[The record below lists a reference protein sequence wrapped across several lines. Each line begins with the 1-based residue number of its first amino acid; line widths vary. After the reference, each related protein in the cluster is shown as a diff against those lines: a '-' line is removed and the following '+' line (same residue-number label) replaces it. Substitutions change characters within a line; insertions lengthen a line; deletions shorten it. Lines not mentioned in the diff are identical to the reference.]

1 MNIVNFTPIE
11 SLFGGLIIGL
21 AVAILYLMRGN
32 YTGIS
37 GIYFNVISVNKSGF
51 LWRFLF
57 ITGLIIGPVVL
68 SFFSYTDLGFEMPN
82 TNPIIV
88 ILGGLLVG
96 YGTQLGSGCTS
107 GHGVCG
113 IGRLSIR
120 SIVGTCVF
128 VGAGVLTV
136 FLSRSLGWVVL

>member
-1 MNIVNFTPIE
+1 MNIVNFTPGE
-11 SLFGGLIIGL
+11 SLLGGLIIGL
-21 AVAILYLMRGN
+21 AVAILYLLRGS
-32 YTGIS
+32 YASIS
-37 GIYFNVISVNKSGF
+37 GIYFNVISANKNGF
-51 LWRFLF
+51 LWRLMF
-57 ITGLIIGPVVL
+57 IVGLIFGPVIL
-68 SFFSYTDLGFEMPN
+68 SFFPYKDLGFEMPN
-82 TNPIIV
+82 TNPIII

-96 YGTQLGSGCTS
+96 YGTQLGSGCTF

-136 FLSRSLGWVVL
+136 LLTRSLGWVAL

>member
-11 SLFGGLIIGL
+11 SLTGGLIIGL
-21 AVAILYLMRGN
+21 AVAMLYLLRGN

-37 GIYFNVISVNKSGF
+37 GIYFNVISANKSGF
-51 LWRFLF
+51 IWRSFF
-57 ITGLIIGPVVL
+57 ILGLIIGPVIL
-68 SFFSYTDLGFEMPN
+68 SFFPYKNLGFEMPV
-82 TNPIIV
+82 TNPILI
-88 ILGGLLVG
+88 IIGGLLVG

-128 VGAGVLTV
+128 VGVGVITV
-136 FLSRSLGWVVL
+136 FMLRVIGLVSL

>member
-1 MNIVNFTPIE
+1 MNIVNFTPLE
-11 SLFGGLIIGL
+11 SLLGGLIIGL

-37 GIYFNVISVNKSGF
+37 GIYFNVISANKNGF
-51 LWRFLF
+51 LWRLLF
-57 ITGLIIGPVVL
+57 IIGLIVGPIIL
-68 SFFSYTDLGFEMPN
+68 SFFSYNDLGFEMPN
-82 TNPIIV
+82 TNPIIIIV
-88 ILGGLLVG
+88 GGLLVG
-96 YGTQLGSGCTS
+96 YGTQLGSGCTP

-120 SIVGTCVF
+120 SIIGTCVF

-136 FLSRSLGWVVL
+136 LLTRSLGWVVL

>member
-11 SLFGGLIIGL
+11 SLLGGLIIGL

-37 GIYFNVISVNKSGF
+37 GIYFNVISANKNGF
-51 LWRFLF
+51 VWRLLF
-57 ITGLIIGPVVL
+57 IIGLIIGPVIL
-68 SFFSYTDLGFEMPN
+68 SFFSYKDLGFEMPN
-82 TNPIIV
+82 TNPIII
-88 ILGGLLVG
+88 ILGGLLVW

-113 IGRLSIR
+113 IG
-120 SIVGTCVF
+120 
-128 VGAGVLTV
+128 
-136 FLSRSLGWVVL
+136 

>member
-11 SLFGGLIIGL
+11 SLLGGLIIGL

-37 GIYFNVISVNKSGF
+37 GIYYNVISVNKSGF

-57 ITGLIIGPVVL
+57 ISGLIIGPVLL
-68 SFFSYTDLGFEMPN
+68 SFFSYTNLGFEMPN

-128 VGAGVLTV
+128 VGAGVVTV
-136 FLSRSLGWVVL
+136 LITRSLGWVAL

>member
-11 SLFGGLIIGL
+11 SLLGGLIIGL

-37 GIYFNVISVNKSGF
+37 GIYYNVISVNKSGF

-57 ITGLIIGPVVL
+57 ITGLIIGPVLL
-68 SFFSYTDLGFEMPN
+68 SFISYTDLGFEMPN

-128 VGAGVLTV
+128 VGAGVVTV
-136 FLSRSLGWVVL
+136 LITRSLGWVVL

>member
-1 MNIVNFTPIE
+1 MNIVNFTPME
-11 SLFGGLIIGL
+11 SLLGGLIIGL

-57 ITGLIIGPVVL
+57 ITGLIIGPVIL
-68 SFFSYTDLGFEMPN
+68 SFFSFTNLGFEMPN

-120 SIVGTCVF
+120 SIVGTCMF
-128 VGAGVLTV
+128 VGAGVITV
-136 FLSRSLGWVVL
+136 FITRSLGWVVL

>member
-1 MNIVNFTPIE
+1 MNIVNFTPVE
-11 SLFGGLIIGL
+11 SLLGGLIIGL
-21 AVAILYLMRGN
+21 AVAILYLLRGN

-37 GIYFNVISVNKSGF
+37 GIYYNVIAVNKNGF
-51 LWRFLF
+51 VWRLTF
-57 ITGLIIGPVVL
+57 IIGLVIAPVLL
-68 SFFSYTDLGFEMPN
+68 SFFSYKDLGFNMPT

-88 ILGGLLVG
+88 IVGGLLVG

-136 FLSRSLGWVVL
+136 LITRSLGWVVL

>member
-1 MNIVNFTPIE
+1 MTIVNFTPIE
-11 SLFGGLIIGL
+11 SLLGGLIIGL

-32 YTGIS
+32 YAGIS
-37 GIYFNVISVNKSGF
+37 GIYFNVISANKNGF
-51 LWRFLF
+51 FWRLLF
-57 ITGLIIGPVVL
+57 IIGLIIGPVIL
-68 SFFSYTDLGFEMPN
+68 SFFSYKDLGFEMPN
-82 TNPIIV
+82 TNPIIIIV
-88 ILGGLLVG
+88 GGLLVG

-120 SIVGTCVF
+120 SIIGTCVF

-136 FLSRSLGWVVL
+136 LLTRSLGWVVL

>member
-11 SLFGGLIIGL
+11 SLVGGSIIGL
-21 AVAILYLMRGN
+21 AVAILYLLRGN
-32 YTGIS
+32 YAGVS
-37 GIYFNVISVNKSGF
+37 KIYYYVIFAKKNGF
-51 LWRFLF
+51 LWRLLF
-57 ITGLIIGPVVL
+57 IVGLIIGPIIL
-68 SFFSYTDLGFEMPN
+68 SFFSYNDLGFEMPN

-120 SIVGTCVF
+120 SIVGTFVF
-128 VGAGVLTV
+128 VAAGVVTV
-136 FLSRSLGWVVL
+136 FITRALGWVVL

>member
-1 MNIVNFTPIE
+1 MNIVNFTPME
-11 SLFGGLIIGL
+11 SLLGGLIIGL

-57 ITGLIIGPVVL
+57 ITGLIIGPVIL
-68 SFFSYTDLGFEMPN
+68 SFFSFTDLGFEMPN

-136 FLSRSLGWVVL
+136 FITRSLGWVAL

>member
-1 MNIVNFTPIE
+1 MSIVNFTPME
-11 SLFGGLIIGL
+11 SLLGGLIMGL

-37 GIYFNVISVNKSGF
+37 GIYFNLISANKIGF
-51 LWRFLF
+51 VWRLLF
-57 ITGLIIGPVVL
+57 IVGLIIGPVIL
-68 SFFSYTDLGFEMPN
+68 SFFSYKDLGFEMPN
-82 TNPIIV
+82 NNAILI

-96 YGTQLGSGCTS
+96 YGTQLSSGCTS

-120 SIVGTCVF
+120 SFVGTFVF
-128 VGAGVLTV
+128 VSAGVLTV
-136 FLSRSLGWVVL
+136 LLTRSLGWVVL

>member
-1 MNIVNFTPIE
+1 MNIVNFTPVE
-11 SLFGGLIIGL
+11 SLIGGLIIGL
-21 AVAILYLMRGN
+21 AVAILYLLRGN
-32 YTGIS
+32 YAGVS
-37 GIYFNVISVNKSGF
+37 KIYYNVIFVNKNGF
-51 LWRFLF
+51 LWRLLF
-57 ITGLIIGPVVL
+57 IIGLIIGPIIL
-68 SFFSYTDLGFEMPN
+68 SFFSYNDLGFEMPN
-82 TNPIIV
+82 ANPIIV

-120 SIVGTCVF
+120 SMVGTCFF

-136 FLSRSLGWVVL
+136 LISRSLGWVVL

>member
-1 MNIVNFTPIE
+1 MKIVNITPVE
-11 SLFGGLIIGL
+11 SLLGGLIIGL
-21 AVAILYLMRGN
+21 AVAILYLLRGN
-32 YTGIS
+32 YAGVS
-37 GIYFNVISVNKSGF
+37 KIYYYVIFANKNGF
-51 LWRFLF
+51 LWRLLF
-57 ITGLIIGPVVL
+57 IVGLIIGPIIL
-68 SFFSYTDLGFEMPN
+68 SFFSYNDLGFEMPN

-128 VGAGVLTV
+128 VAAGVVTV
-136 FLSRSLGWVVL
+136 FISRTLGWVVL

>member
-1 MNIVNFTPIE
+1 MNVINFTPIE
-11 SLFGGLIIGL
+11 SLTGGIIIGL
-21 AVAILYLMRGN
+21 AVAMLYLLRGN

-37 GIYFNVISVNKSGF
+37 GIYFNVISANKSGF
-51 LWRFLF
+51 IWRSFF
-57 ITGLIIGPVVL
+57 ILGLIIGPLIL
-68 SFFSYTDLGFEMPN
+68 SFFPYKNLGFEMPV
-82 TNPIIV
+82 TNPILI
-88 ILGGLLVG
+88 IIGGLLVG

-128 VGAGVLTV
+128 VGAGIITVLMLRV
-136 FLSRSLGWVVL
+136 VGWVSL

>member
-1 MNIVNFTPIE
+1 MKIVNFTPVE
-11 SLFGGLIIGL
+11 SLLGGFIIGL
-21 AVAILYLMRGN
+21 AVAILYLLRGN
-32 YTGIS
+32 YAGVS
-37 GIYFNVISVNKSGF
+37 KIYYNVVFINKSGF
-51 LWRFLF
+51 LWRLLF
-57 ITGLIIGPVVL
+57 IVGLIIGPIIL
-68 SFFSYTDLGFEMPN
+68 SFFSYNDLGFEMPN
-82 TNPIIV
+82 SNPIIV

-120 SIVGTCVF
+120 SMVGTCFF

-136 FLSRSLGWVVL
+136 LISRSLGWVVL

>member
-1 MNIVNFTPIE
+1 MNIVNFTPME
-11 SLFGGLIIGL
+11 SLLGGLIIGL

-57 ITGLIIGPVVL
+57 ITGLIIGPVIL
-68 SFFSYTDLGFEMPN
+68 SFFSFTDLGFEMPN

-120 SIVGTCVF
+120 SIVGTCMF
-128 VGAGVLTV
+128 VGAGVVTV
-136 FLSRSLGWVVL
+136 FITRSLGWVVL

>member
-1 MNIVNFTPIE
+1 MNIVNFTPLE
-11 SLFGGLIIGL
+11 SLLGGLIIGL

-57 ITGLIIGPVVL
+57 ITGLIIGPVIL
-68 SFFSYTDLGFEMPN
+68 SFFSFTDLGFEMPN
-82 TNPIIV
+82 TNPIII

-128 VGAGVLTV
+128 VGAGVVTV
-136 FLSRSLGWVVL
+136 FITRSLGWVVL

>member
-1 MNIVNFTPIE
+1 MNIINFTPIE
-11 SLFGGLIIGL
+11 SLLGGLIIGL

-37 GIYFNVISVNKSGF
+37 GIYFNVISANKSGF
-51 LWRFLF
+51 VWRLF
-57 ITGLIIGPVVL
+57 FIIGLIIGPVIL
-68 SFFSYTDLGFEMPN
+68 SFFSYKDLGFEMPN
-82 TNPIIV
+82 TNPIIIIV
-88 ILGGLLVG
+88 GGLLVG

-113 IGRLSIR
+113 IARLSIR
-120 SIVGTCVF
+120 SIIGTCVF

-136 FLSRSLGWVVL
+136 LLTRSLGWVAL

>member
-1 MNIVNFTPIE
+1 MNLVNFTPIE
-11 SLFGGLIIGL
+11 SLLGGLIIGL

-37 GIYFNVISVNKSGF
+37 GIYFNVISANINGF
-51 LWRFLF
+51 VWRLLF
-57 ITGLIIGPVVL
+57 IIGLIIGPVIL
-68 SFFSYTDLGFEMPN
+68 SFFSYKDLGFEMPN
-82 TNPIIV
+82 TNPIII

-120 SIVGTCVF
+120 SIIGTCIF

-136 FLSRSLGWVVL
+136 LLTRTLGWVAL

>member
-1 MNIVNFTPIE
+1 MSIVNFTPME
-11 SLFGGLIIGL
+11 SLLGGLIMGL

-37 GIYFNVISVNKSGF
+37 EIYFNLISANKIGF
-51 LWRFLF
+51 VWRLLF
-57 ITGLIIGPVVL
+57 IVGLIIGPVIL
-68 SFFSYTDLGFEMPN
+68 SFFSYKDLGFEMPN
-82 TNPIIV
+82 NNAILI

-120 SIVGTCVF
+120 SFVGTFVF
-128 VGAGVLTV
+128 VSAGVLTV
-136 FLSRSLGWVVL
+136 LLTRSLGWVVL

>member
-1 MNIVNFTPIE
+1 MNIVNFTPME
-11 SLFGGLIIGL
+11 SLLGGLIIGL

-57 ITGLIIGPVVL
+57 ITGLIIGPVIL
-68 SFFSYTDLGFEMPN
+68 SFFSFTDLGFEMPN

-120 SIVGTCVF
+120 SIVSTCVF
-128 VGAGVLTV
+128 VGAGVVTV
-136 FLSRSLGWVVL
+136 FITRSLGWVVL

>member
-1 MNIVNFTPIE
+1 MNIVNFTPME
-11 SLFGGLIIGL
+11 SLLGGLIIGM

-37 GIYFNVISVNKSGF
+37 GLYFNVISVNKSGF

-57 ITGLIIGPVVL
+57 ITGLILGPVIL

-128 VGAGVLTV
+128 VGAGVVTV
-136 FLSRSLGWVVL
+136 FVTRSLGWVVL

>member
-1 MNIVNFTPIE
+1 MNIVNFTPVE
-11 SLFGGLIIGL
+11 SLLGGLIIGL

-37 GIYFNVISVNKSGF
+37 GIYFNIISANKNGF
-51 LWRFLF
+51 LWRLLF
-57 ITGLIIGPVVL
+57 IVGLIIGPVIL
-68 SFFSYTDLGFEMPN
+68 SFFSYKDLGFEMPN
-82 TNPIIV
+82 NNPIIIIV
-88 ILGGLLVG
+88 GGLLVG

-120 SIVGTCVF
+120 SIIGTCIF

-136 FLSRSLGWVVL
+136 LLTRTLGWVVL

>member
-11 SLFGGLIIGL
+11 SLTGGLIIGL
-21 AVAILYLMRGN
+21 AVAMLYLLRGN

-37 GIYFNVISVNKSGF
+37 GIYFNVISANKSGF
-51 LWRFLF
+51 IWRSFF
-57 ITGLIIGPVVL
+57 ILGLIIGPVIL
-68 SFFSYTDLGFEMPN
+68 SFFPYKNLGFEMPV
-82 TNPIIV
+82 TNPILI
-88 ILGGLLVG
+88 IIGGLLVG

-120 SIVGTCVF
+120 SILGTCVF
-128 VGAGVLTV
+128 VWAGVITV
-136 FLSRSLGWVVL
+136 FMLRVFGWVSL

>member
-1 MNIVNFTPIE
+1 MNIVNFTPME
-11 SLFGGLIIGL
+11 SLLGGLIIGM

-37 GIYFNVISVNKSGF
+37 GLYFNVISVNKSGF

-57 ITGLIIGPVVL
+57 ITGLIIGPVIL

-128 VGAGVLTV
+128 VGAGVVTV
-136 FLSRSLGWVVL
+136 FITRSLGWVVL

>member
-11 SLFGGLIIGL
+11 SLTGGIIIGL
-21 AVAILYLMRGN
+21 AVAMLYLLRGN

-37 GIYFNVISVNKSGF
+37 GIYFNVISANKSGF
-51 LWRFLF
+51 IWRSFF
-57 ITGLIIGPVVL
+57 ILGLIIGPVIL
-68 SFFSYTDLGFEMPN
+68 SFFPYKNLGFEMPV
-82 TNPIIV
+82 TNPILI
-88 ILGGLLVG
+88 IIGGLLVG

-128 VGAGVLTV
+128 VGVGVITV
-136 FLSRSLGWVVL
+136 FMSRVIGWVSL

>member
-11 SLFGGLIIGL
+11 SLLGGLIIGL

-37 GIYFNVISVNKSGF
+37 GIYYNVISVNKSGF

-57 ITGLIIGPVVL
+57 ITGLIIGPVLL
-68 SFFSYTDLGFEMPN
+68 SFFSYTNLGFEMPN

-128 VGAGVLTV
+128 VGAGVVTV
-136 FLSRSLGWVVL
+136 FITRSLGWVVL

>member
-1 MNIVNFTPIE
+1 MNIVNFTPME
-11 SLFGGLIIGL
+11 SLLGGLIIGL

-37 GIYFNVISVNKSGF
+37 GIYYNVISVNKSGF

-57 ITGLIIGPVVL
+57 IMGLIIGPVIL
-68 SFFSYTDLGFEMPN
+68 SFFPYTDLGFEMPN
-82 TNPIIV
+82 TNPLVVIV
-88 ILGGLLVG
+88 GGLLVG

-128 VGAGVLTV
+128 VGAGMVTV
-136 FLSRSLGWVVL
+136 FIIRSLGWVVL

>member
-1 MNIVNFTPIE
+1 
-11 SLFGGLIIGL
+11 
-21 AVAILYLMRGN
+21 
-32 YTGIS
+32 
-37 GIYFNVISVNKSGF
+37 

-57 ITGLIIGPVVL
+57 ITGLIIGPVLL

-82 TNPIIV
+82 TNPIVV

-128 VGAGVLTV
+128 VGAGVVTV
-136 FLSRSLGWVVL
+136 LITRSLGWVAL

>member
-1 MNIVNFTPIE
+1 MNIVNFTPME
-11 SLFGGLIIGL
+11 SLLGGLIIGL

-37 GIYFNVISVNKSGF
+37 GIYFNVISANKNGF
-51 LWRFLF
+51 LWRLLF
-57 ITGLIIGPVVL
+57 IIGLIVGPIIL
-68 SFFSYTDLGFEMPN
+68 SFFSYNDLGFEMPN
-82 TNPIIV
+82 TNPIIIIV
-88 ILGGLLVG
+88 GGLLVG

-120 SIVGTCVF
+120 SIIGTCVF

-136 FLSRSLGWVVL
+136 LLTRSLEWVVL

>member
-1 MNIVNFTPIE
+1 MNIVNFTPME
-11 SLFGGLIIGL
+11 SLLGGLIIGL

-57 ITGLIIGPVVL
+57 ITGLIIGPVIL
-68 SFFSYTDLGFEMPN
+68 SFFSFTDLGFEIPN
-82 TNPIIV
+82 TNPMIV

-128 VGAGVLTV
+128 VGAGVVTV
-136 FLSRSLGWVVL
+136 FITRSLGWVVL

>member
-11 SLFGGLIIGL
+11 SLLGGLIIGL

-37 GIYFNVISVNKSGF
+37 GIYYNVISVNKSGF

-57 ITGLIIGPVVL
+57 ITGLIIGPVLL

-128 VGAGVLTV
+128 VGAGVVTV
-136 FLSRSLGWVVL
+136 MITRSLGWVVL